1 MQASSLPWGNG
12 TEVRPLIKQGLHSQP
27 EKGPAERL
35 HGQAHV
41 GSMKSLPL
49 RAAGLFFWI
58 MKKWVALRVIR
69 TVLISS
75 NATTPTAYLVGML
88 LFIMKAKSDSI
99 SKEKR
104 WKTKQNKT
112 TLAVSQLGTHTCR
125 AKYET
130 EQEDRISLWKFLL
143 LGI

>member
-1 MQASSLPWGNG
+1 
-12 TEVRPLIKQGLHSQP
+12 
-27 EKGPAERL
+27 
-35 HGQAHV
+35 
-41 GSMKSLPL
+41 MKSLPL

-75 NATTPTAYLVGML
+75 NGTTPTAYLVGML

-104 WKTKQNKT
+104 
-112 TLAVSQLGTHTCR
+112 
-125 AKYET
+125 
-130 EQEDRISLWKFLL
+130 
-143 LGI
+143 